1 LEEAATQ
8 MAEQGV
14 TARQEWSAHWGLV
27 LAAMLGM
34 SFATIPTVVLGQFI
48 PPLQA
53 SFGWSRSEI
62 SAGLT
67 VLALV
72 STPLAPFAGALAD
85 RFGSRAI
92 AVPGMLLSA
101 LVYAGFGLISGTIW
115 IWFAAWTAY
124 ALASLLIRSMIWNRA
139 ASNAFSANRGLALA
153 VIMSGS
159 SLGQIA
165 GPVIAQ
171 FLIEGYGWR
180 LAFASLG
187 LGWGGIAFVCALL
200 LFREARV
207 ARPVP
212 GAEAGTASPQVPG
225 LTLKQALR
233 DWRIVRIGFAILV
246 ASLMAAGFVVHLFP
260 LLTGAGVGPIEA
272 ASLVAAMGGAGLV
285 GQFATGWL
293 ADRSRGWLLPV
304 LCFAIPTMGYIVTLL
319 ALAPGPLLWLGVA
332 MVGYGGGAAMNITV
346 ILITRCAG
354 LAHFG
359 KIFGVISSCMGLG
372 AGIGAMLAGAIF
384 DATGSYDGF
393 LISAA
398 AAMALG
404 ALAHFRLAPEPRF
417 DR

>member
-1 LEEAATQ
+1 MVEH
-8 MAEQGV
+8 GV
-14 TARQEWSAHWGLV
+14 TARQEWRAHWGLV

-48 PPLQA
+48 TPLQA

-101 LVYAGFGLISGTIW
+101 LVYAGFGLVSGSIW
-115 IWFAAWTAY
+115 IWFAAWTGY

-139 ASNAFSANRGLALA
+139 ASNAFAVNRGLALA

-165 GPVIAQ
+165 GPVVAQ
-171 FLIEGYGWR
+171 FLIDGYGWR

-200 LFREARV
+200 LFREVRV
-207 ARPVP
+207 VQPEP
-212 GAEAGTASPQVPG
+212 GAAAIAPKPG
-225 LTLKQALR
+225 LTLKEAIR
-233 DWRIVRIGFAILV
+233 DWRIVRIGAAILV
-246 ASLMAAGFVVHLFP
+246 ATVMASGFIVHLFP
-260 LLTGAGVGPIEA
+260 LLTGAGVGPTEA
-272 ASLVAAMGGAGLV
+272 ASLVAILGGAGLI

-293 ADRSRGWLLPV
+293 ADRAKGSLLPV
-304 LCFAIPTMGYIVTLL
+304 LCFAIPALGYTVTLL
-319 ALAPGPLLWLGVA
+319 ALAPGPLLWLGVV
-332 MVGYGGGAAMNITV
+332 MVGYGGGAAMNITI
-346 ILITRCAG
+346 ILMTRYAG

-384 DATGSYDGF
+384 DATGSYNGF
-393 LISAA
+393 LITSAA
-398 AAMALG
+398 ALALA
-404 ALAHFRLAPEPRF
+404 ALAHFRLSPTPRF
-417 DR
+417 DT